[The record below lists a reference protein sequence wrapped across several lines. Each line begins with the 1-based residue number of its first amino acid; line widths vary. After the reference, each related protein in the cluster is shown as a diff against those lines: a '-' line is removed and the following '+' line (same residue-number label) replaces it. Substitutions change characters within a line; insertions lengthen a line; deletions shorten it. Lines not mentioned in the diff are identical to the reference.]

1 MALPALPEGAVPLV
15 LGTALALG
23 ALTMV
28 LAPLLSGEAE
38 VRAEDEQRAAK
49 EVARIKAARAKR
61 SGRDE
66 EQLDGAV
73 AALREIEFDRETGK
87 LSDSDYAELKTRY
100 TREALAELRAFDARE
115 AQVVVVASGAIVG
128 AVAAVHSPSDTDADA
143 ADPVE
148 AAIRRAR
155 TKQRSCGVCGPRPEP
170 DATYCSSCGRYL
182 PGACAKCGTSV
193 DLVGSRFCGGC
204 GDQLAAA

>member
-1 MALPALPEGAVPLV
+1 MSIVALPEGAVPLV

-23 ALTMV
+23 ALTLV
-28 LAPLLSGEAE
+28 LAPLLSGEDE
-38 VRAEDEQRAAK
+38 VRADDEKRAAT
-49 EVARIKAARAKR
+49 EAARLKAARVKR
-61 SGRDE
+61 AGREE

-100 TREALAELRAFDARE
+100 TREALAELRAADARE
-115 AQVVVVASGAIVG
+115 ASAVPAMVVVP
-128 AVAAVHSPSDTDADA
+128 AALSLADA

-155 TKQRSCGVCGPRPEP
+155 ENQRSCGVCGPRPEP

-182 PGACAKCGTSV
+182 PGACAKCGTHV
-193 DLVGSRFCGGC
+193 DLVGSRFCAGC

>member
-1 MALPALPEGAVPLV
+1 MTLVAIPEGAGPLV
-15 LGTALALG
+15 LGTVLALS
-23 ALTMV
+23 ALTVV

-38 VRAEDEQRAAK
+38 VRADDEKRATA
-49 EVARIKAARAKR
+49 EAARLKAARAKR
-61 SGRDE
+61 LGREE
-66 EQLDGAV
+66 EQMDGAV

-87 LSDSDYAELKTRY
+87 LSDSDYAELKSRY
-100 TREALAELRAFDARE
+100 TREALAELRASDARE
-115 AQVVVVASGAIVG
+115 ATAADAVSG
-128 AVAAVHSPSDTDADA
+128 AVASAVLSPADAADA

-155 TKQRSCGVCGPRPEP
+155 DNQRSCGVCGPRPEP

-182 PGACAKCGTSV
+182 PGACAKCGTSA
-193 DLVGSRFCGGC
+193 DLVGSRFCSGC

>member
-1 MALPALPEGAVPLV
+1 MALVAVPEGAVPLV
-15 LGTALALG
+15 LGTVLALT
-23 ALTMV
+23 ALTLV
-28 LAPLLSGEAE
+28 LSPLLSGEAE
-38 VRAEDEQRAAK
+38 VRADDEKSAAT
-49 EVARIKAARAKR
+49 EAARVKAARAKR
-61 SGRDE
+61 SGREE

-87 LSDSDYAELKTRY
+87 LSDSDYAELKARY
-100 TREALAELRAFDARE
+100 TREALAELRASDARE
-115 AQVVVVASGAIVG
+115 AAAAGVVSVS
-128 AVAAVHSPSDTDADA
+128 VAATADSPDDA

-155 TKQRSCGVCGPRPEP
+155 DNQRSCGVCGPRPEP
-170 DATYCSSCGRYL
+170 DATYCSSCGRFL

>member
-1 MALPALPEGAVPLV
+1 MTLMAMPEGAVPLV
-15 LGTALALG
+15 LGTVLALG
-23 ALTMV
+23 ALTLV
-28 LAPLLSGEAE
+28 LSPLLSGEAE
-38 VRAEDEQRAAK
+38 VRADDEKSVAA
-49 EVARIKAARAKR
+49 EAARIKAARAKR

-100 TREALAELRAFDARE
+100 TREALAELRASDARE
-115 AQVVVVASGAIVG
+115 ASAAGVVVGAL
-128 AVAAVHSPSDTDADA
+128 AVLVPTPADD

-155 TKQRSCGVCGPRPEP
+155 DNQRSCVVCGPRPEP

>member
-1 MALPALPEGAVPLV
+1 MTLVAMPEGAVPLV

-23 ALTMV
+23 ALTLV
-28 LAPLLSGEAE
+28 LSPLLSGEAE
-38 VRAEDEQRAAK
+38 VRAEDEKKAAT
-49 EVARIKAARAKR
+49 EAARVKAARAKR
-61 SGRDE
+61 SGREE

-87 LSDSDYAELKTRY
+87 LSDGDYAELKTRY
-100 TREALAELRAFDARE
+100 TREALAELRAADARD
-115 AQVVVVASGAIVG
+115 AAASSVVVAALS
-128 AVAAVHSPSDTDADA
+128 SADA

-155 TKQRSCGVCGPRPEP
+155 ENQRSCGVCGPRPEP

-182 PGACAKCGTSV
+182 PGACGSCGTSV
-193 DLVGSRFCGGC
+193 ELVGSRFCSGC
-204 GDQLAAA
+204 GDHLAAA

>member
-1 MALPALPEGAVPLV
+1 MTLVAMPEGAVPLV
-15 LGTALALG
+15 LGTVLALG
-23 ALTMV
+23 ALTLV
-28 LAPLLSGEAE
+28 LSPLLSGEAE
-38 VRAEDEQRAAK
+38 VRADDDKRAAT
-49 EVARIKAARAKR
+49 EAARVKRARAKR
-61 SGRDE
+61 SGRDD

-100 TREALAELRAFDARE
+100 TREALAELRASDARE
-115 AQVVVVASGAIVG
+115 ASAAGEAAG
-128 AVAAVHSPSDTDADA
+128 AVFRPVAAAVLSSADA

-155 TKQRSCGVCGPRPEP
+155 DNQRSCGVCGPRPEP

-182 PGACAKCGTSV
+182 PGACASCGTSV
-193 DLVGSRFCGGC
+193 DLVGSRFCSGC

>member
-1 MALPALPEGAVPLV
+1 MPEGAVPLV

-23 ALTMV
+23 ALTLV
-28 LAPLLSGEAE
+28 LSPLLSGEAE
-38 VRAEDEQRAAK
+38 VRAEDEKKAAT
-49 EVARIKAARAKR
+49 EAARIKAARAKR
-61 SGRDE
+61 SGREE

-100 TREALAELRAFDARE
+100 TREALAELRAADARD
-115 AQVVVVASGAIVG
+115 AVAAPVVVAAL
-128 AVAAVHSPSDTDADA
+128 SPADA

-155 TKQRSCGVCGPRPEP
+155 ENQRSCGVCGPRPEP

-182 PGACAKCGTSV
+182 PGACGKCGTNV
-193 DLVGSRFCGGC
+193 DLVGSRFCSGC
-204 GDQLAAA
+204 GDHLAAA

>member
-1 MALPALPEGAVPLV
+1 MTLVAMPEAAVPLV
-15 LGTALALG
+15 LGTVLALG
-23 ALTMV
+23 ALSLV
-28 LAPLLSGEAE
+28 LSPLLSGEAE
-38 VRAEDEQRAAK
+38 VRADDEKKAAT
-49 EVARIKAARAKR
+49 EAARVKAARAKR
-61 SGRDE
+61 SGREE

-100 TREALAELRAFDARE
+100 TREALAELRASDVRE
-115 AQVVVVASGAIVG
+115 ATAAGG
-128 AVAAVHSPSDTDADA
+128 LAVAAMAAVSSADA

-155 TKQRSCGVCGPRPEP
+155 QNQRSCGVCGPRPEP

-182 PGACAKCGTSV
+182 PGSCGKCGTSV
-193 DLVGSRFCGGC
+193 ELVGSRFCSGC

>member
-1 MALPALPEGAVPLV
+1 MSLAALPEGAVPLV

-38 VRAEDEQRAAK
+38 VRAEDEQRAVK

-61 SGRDE
+61 SGRDD

-87 LSDSDYAELKTRY
+87 LSDSDYAELKVRY
-100 TREALAELRAFDARE
+100 TREALAELRASDARE
-115 AQVVVVASGAIVG
+115 AQLVVASGAVAG
-128 AVAAVHSPSDTDADA
+128 AVAAVLSAADRNADA

-155 TKQRSCGVCGPRPEP
+155 TKQRSCVMCGPRPEP

-193 DLVGSRFCGGC
+193 DLVGSRFCSGC

>member
-1 MALPALPEGAVPLV
+1 MSLVALPEGAVPLV

-23 ALTMV
+23 ALTLV
-28 LAPLLSGEAE
+28 LSPLLSGEVE
-38 VRAEDEQRAAK
+38 VRADDEKRAAA
-49 EVARIKAARAKR
+49 EAARVKAARAKR
-61 SGRDE
+61 SGRDD

-100 TREALAELRAFDARE
+100 TREALAELRAADARD
-115 AQVVVVASGAIVG
+115 AAVASASAPVSLRD
-128 AVAAVHSPSDTDADA
+128 ASSVAHDD

-155 TKQRSCGVCGPRPEP
+155 DNQRSCDVCGPRPEP

-182 PGACAKCGTSV
+182 PGACGACGTRV
-193 DLVGSRFCGGC
+193 DLVGSRFCSGC

>member
-1 MALPALPEGAVPLV
+1 MSLLAMPEGAVPLV

-28 LAPLLSGEAE
+28 LSPLLSGEDE
-38 VRAEDEQRAAK
+38 VRADDEQRAAK

-100 TREALAELRAFDARE
+100 TREALAELRASDARD
-115 AQVVVVASGAIVG
+115 ASAAGRVPG
-128 AVAAVHSPSDTDADA
+128 AVAGGVAAVLRAGDAD
-143 ADPVE
+143 DPVE

-155 TKQRSCGVCGPRPEP
+155 DNQRSCGVCGPRPEP

-182 PGACAKCGTSV
+182 PGNCAKCGTGV
-193 DLVGSRFCGGC
+193 DLVGSRFCSGC

>member
-1 MALPALPEGAVPLV
+1 MTLVAMPEGVVPLV
-15 LGTALALG
+15 LGTVLALG
-23 ALTMV
+23 ALTLV
-28 LAPLLSGEAE
+28 LSPLLSGEAE
-38 VRAEDEQRAAK
+38 VRAEDEKKAAT
-49 EVARIKAARAKR
+49 EAARIKAARAKR
-61 SGRDE
+61 SGREE

-100 TREALAELRAFDARE
+100 TREALAELRAADARD
-115 AQVVVVASGAIVG
+115 AASAPAAVVAL
-128 AVAAVHSPSDTDADA
+128 SPADA

-155 TKQRSCGVCGPRPEP
+155 ENQRSCGVCGPRPEP

-182 PGACAKCGTSV
+182 PGACGKCGTSV
-193 DLVGSRFCGGC
+193 DLVGSRFCSGC
-204 GDQLAAA
+204 GDHLAAA

>member
-1 MALPALPEGAVPLV
+1 MTLVAMPEGAVPLV
-15 LGTALALG
+15 LGTFLALG

-28 LAPLLSGEAE
+28 LSPLLSGEAE
-38 VRAEDEQRAAK
+38 VRAEDEKKAAT
-49 EVARIKAARAKR
+49 EAARVKAARAKR
-61 SGRDE
+61 SGREE

-100 TREALAELRAFDARE
+100 TREALAELRAADARD
-115 AQVVVVASGAIVG
+115 AASAPMAVVAV
-128 AVAAVHSPSDTDADA
+128 VALSPADA

-155 TKQRSCGVCGPRPEP
+155 EKQRSCDVCGPRPEP

-182 PGACAKCGTSV
+182 PGACGKCGTSV
-193 DLVGSRFCGGC
+193 DLVGSRFCSGC
-204 GDQLAAA
+204 GDHLAAA

>member
-1 MALPALPEGAVPLV
+1 MALAALPEGAVPLV
-15 LGTALALG
+15 LGTLLALG
-23 ALTMV
+23 ALTLV
-28 LAPLLSGEAE
+28 LSPLLSGEAE

-49 EVARIKAARAKR
+49 EAARIKAARARR
-61 SGRDE
+61 SGRE
-66 EQLDGAV
+66 EESLDGAV

-100 TREALAELRAFDARE
+100 TREALAELRAADARE
-115 AQVVVVASGAIVG
+115 APTAPVFTPVAVLSIDE
-128 AVAAVHSPSDTDADA
+128 S

-155 TKQRSCGVCGPRPEP
+155 ENQRSCGVCGPRPEP

-193 DLVGSRFCGGC
+193 DLVGSRFCSGC

>member
-1 MALPALPEGAVPLV
+1 MSIVALPEGAVPLV

-23 ALTMV
+23 ALTLV
-28 LAPLLSGEAE
+28 LAPLLSGEDE
-38 VRAEDEQRAAK
+38 VRADDEKRAAT
-49 EVARIKAARAKR
+49 EAARLKAARVKR
-61 SGRDE
+61 AGREE

-100 TREALAELRAFDARE
+100 TREALAELRAADARE
-115 AQVVVVASGAIVG
+115 ASAVPAIVVVP
-128 AVAAVHSPSDTDADA
+128 AALSLADA

-155 TKQRSCGVCGPRPEP
+155 ENQRSCGVCGPRPEP

-182 PGACAKCGTSV
+182 PGACAKCGTHV
-193 DLVGSRFCGGC
+193 DLVGSRFCAGC

>member
-1 MALPALPEGAVPLV
+1 MAALPEGAVPLV

-23 ALTMV
+23 ALTLV
-28 LAPLLSGEAE
+28 LAPLLSGEDE
-38 VRAEDEQRAAK
+38 VRADDEKRAAT
-49 EVARIKAARAKR
+49 EAARLKAARVRRA
-61 SGRDE
+61 GREE

-100 TREALAELRAFDARE
+100 TREALAELRAADARE
-115 AQVVVVASGAIVG
+115 AAAAPAS
-128 AVAAVHSPSDTDADA
+128 AVEPAALSLDDA

-155 TKQRSCGVCGPRPEP
+155 ANQRSCGVCGPRPEP

-182 PGACAKCGTSV
+182 PGACGKCGTHV
-193 DLVGSRFCGGC
+193 DLVGSRFCSGC